1 MKISSR
7 PTHRQIRR
15 STLEI
20 RQEKWKRAARRVVA
34 TSMSQ
39 LLRDGDLV
47 IPRRE
52 ENIGRIF
59 TASANERLSKA
70 SAEAKALKFE
80 LLDEV
85 ETPAAKQKSR
95 PPVTQ
100 PAPGT
105 YAGRGGDPW
114 VFSILLI
121 LAITAFMVFLGYLA
135 TR

>member
-1 MKISSR
+1 MNISSR
-7 PTHRQIRR
+7 PTHRKIRR
-15 STLEI
+15 SKLSTWRETKEQKM
-20 RQEKWKRAARRVVA
+20 RKAKARW
-34 TSMSQ
+34 
-39 LLRDGDLV
+39 LRNNMASVCG
-47 IPRRE
+47 E

-59 TASANERLSKA
+59 TASANERLAKA

-85 ETPAAKQKSR
+85 PSPAAKQKPR

-114 VFSILLI
+114 VFAMLVI
-121 LAITAFMVFLGYLA
+121 LAITAFMIFLGYIA
-135 TR
+135 TH